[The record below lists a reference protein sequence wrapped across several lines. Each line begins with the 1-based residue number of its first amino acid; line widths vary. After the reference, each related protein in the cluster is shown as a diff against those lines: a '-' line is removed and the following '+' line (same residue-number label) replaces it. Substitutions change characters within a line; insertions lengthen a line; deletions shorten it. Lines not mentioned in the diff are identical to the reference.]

1 MMSKT
6 ERAAIVFMLHF
17 ILLCVTRAS
26 FSDIQWTILIL
37 VSPFAMIP
45 VYRSI
50 FPTKEQV

>member
-1 MMSKT
+1 MMSKI
-6 ERAAIVFMLHF
+6 ERAAIVFMLHV
-17 ILLCVTRAS
+17 ILVCVTRAF
-26 FSDIQWTILIL
+26 FSDIEWAILIL

>member
-1 MMSKT
+1 MSKT

>member
-37 VSPFAMIP
+37 VSPVAMHF